1 MINFKKLKFERMKFK
16 FSILIGVFFI
26 SVFALHSQDK
36 LVSDYLQLYAQGKMN
51 EVRSALPDLLV
62 EYPNDPGVKLLLAV
76 VLEDADKAVDIYKE
90 IVQKYPESKWADDAY
105 WRLIQYYA
113 VKSDVEKAEYE
124 LDNFRK
130 RYPTSDFLVPATD
143 VVRTA
148 KSIATA
154 KGKEAQATQ
163 KVDTQTNLKTET
175 KPVEKPQETKVT
187 GPITYGLQVGL
198 YSTMQAAEAERD
210 RFLKQ
215 RLRTTIEEKVVD
227 GEKKYAV
234 VIGNYSSMESAEAA
248 KVIIQQQC
256 NCNPVIYKK

>member
-1 MINFKKLKFERMKFK
+1 MKYRI
-16 FSILIGVFFI
+16 SILIGAFLLSFI
-26 SVFALHSQDK
+26 NLYSQDK
-36 LVSDYLQLYAQGKMN
+36 VVGDYLQQYAQGKMN

-90 IVQKYPESKWADDAY
+90 IVQKYPDSQWADDAY

-113 VKSDVEKAEYE
+113 VKNDVEKAEYE

-130 RYPTSDFLVPATD
+130 RYPTSDFLTPATD

-148 KSIATA
+148 KSIATNKA
-154 KGKEAQATQ
+154 KENAAPTKVEAITNA
-163 KVDTQTNLKTET
+163 KVDV
-175 KPVEKPQETKVT
+175 KPVEKPIEAKIQ

-198 YSTMQAAEAERD
+198 YSSMQAAETERE

-215 RLRTTIEEKVVD
+215 RLRTSIEEKIVE

-256 NCNPVIYKK
+256 NCAPVIYKK

>member
-1 MINFKKLKFERMKFK
+1 MKYRI
-16 FSILIGVFFI
+16 SILIGVFYFSCI
-26 SVFALHSQDK
+26 SLFSQDK
-36 LVSDYLQLYAQGKMN
+36 VVSEYLQQYAQGKMN

-90 IVQKYPESKWADDAY
+90 IVQKFPESQWADDAY

-113 VKSDVEKAEYE
+113 VKNDVEKAEYE

-130 RYPTSDFLVPATD
+130 RYPTSDFLTPATD

-148 KSIATA
+148 KSVTNA
-154 KGKEAQATQ
+154 KSKEVAVTPKIDVSA
-163 KVDTQTNLKTET
+163 NSKTEV
-175 KPVEKPQETKVT
+175 KSVEKQVDVKTL
-187 GPITYGLQVGL
+187 GPTTYGLQVGL
-198 YSTMQAAEAERD
+198 YSSLQAAEAERE
-210 RFLKQ
+210 RFMKQ
-215 RLRTTIEEKVVD
+215 RLRTSIEEKIVE

-256 NCNPVIYKK
+256 NCTPVIYKK

>member
-1 MINFKKLKFERMKFK
+1 MKYRI
-16 FSILIGVFFI
+16 SILIGAFLLSFI
-26 SVFALHSQDK
+26 NLYSQDK
-36 LVSDYLQLYAQGKMN
+36 VVGDYLQQYAQGKMN

-90 IVQKYPESKWADDAY
+90 IVQKFPDSQWADDAY

-113 VKSDVEKAEYE
+113 VKNDVEKAEYE

-130 RYPTSDFLVPATD
+130 RYPTSDFLTPATD

-148 KSIATA
+148 KSITTNKAKVNTA
-154 KGKEAQATQ
+154 PTKVEAITNA
-163 KVDTQTNLKTET
+163 KVDA
-175 KPVEKPQETKVT
+175 KPVEKPIEAKVQ

-198 YSTMQAAEAERD
+198 YSSMQAAETERE

-215 RLRTTIEEKVVD
+215 RLRTSIEEKIVE

-256 NCNPVIYKK
+256 NCAPVIYKK

>member
-1 MINFKKLKFERMKFK
+1 MKFRI
-16 FSILIGVFFI
+16 SILVGIFLITF
-26 SVFALHSQDK
+26 LNLYSQDK
-36 LVSDYLQLYAQGKMN
+36 VVGEYLQQYAQGKMN

-76 VLEDADKAVDIYKE
+76 VLEDADKAVDIYKD
-90 IVQKYPESKWADDAY
+90 IVQKYPESQWADDAY

-113 VKSDVEKAEYE
+113 IKSDVEKAEYE

-130 RYPTSDFLVPATD
+130 RYPTSDYLTTATD

-148 KSIATA
+148 KSIATT
-154 KGKEAQATQ
+154 KSKEASKKITEASITTDV
-163 KVDTQTNLKTET
+163 KKEVKSEEKPAET
-175 KPVEKPQETKVT
+175 KTI
-187 GPITYGLQVGL
+187 GPITYGLQVGI
-198 YSTMQAAEAERD
+198 YSTKQAADTERE

-215 RLRTTIEEKVVD
+215 RLRTSIEEKVVE

-256 NCNPVIYKK
+256 NCTPLIYKK